1 MWRHLLIWL
10 QRLSQARGIAL
21 AYFVVASIT
30 ILFTRFNGGLALVWP
45 ATGVL
50 LAYLLSSTPAR
61 RVPALWACCTVSV
74 IATSIFGF
82 GPLIALPL
90 AILNVAEA
98 WLIMAV
104 LDRTRPQRDY
114 FESLRGLTILVI
126 VAGLAVPAV
135 CAVPGAAFSWIA
147 SGRPFGEQW
156 VNWLAGH
163 GLGTL
168 LVTPI
173 ALFAR
178 RGEIAGWISNAGPVR
193 RGEAMLLL
201 TIVAAF
207 TAATFTHENLPIL
220 FLPFLPM
227 MIATCRLGRLGASL
241 SALLLSVIAAAL
253 TLNGQGPIWSLEA
266 SVAFRSQYLQFYLAT
281 ALLLVLPAA
290 AVLKERSNLLSKL
303 REEQAIHR
311 LLAENSGDIMLSL
324 SRAGEVRFVSPSARE
339 VLGHEPAAIVGEN
352 ILRFVDRAHMG
363 RVLAARQDAL
373 ATPGRTVRLETRS
386 APVEGPALWLETKI
400 RAVADDNGGIIGLVC
415 SVRDIS
421 ERKAAERELT
431 RAANTDALTGLANRR
446 AFMASL
452 AQTLYAARTSGVG
465 AILVLVDID
474 HFKSVNDRYGHATGD
489 EVLRSVAAL
498 GTSLLTEKD
507 MMARI
512 GGEEFALLLH
522 GLTLDQAC
530 MLCERLRAE
539 IESSTVFDGR
549 RTPFNVTIS
558 LGLGRLEGSETLA
571 QAMEAADEAL
581 YRAKRQGR
589 NQLRVAGPAP
599 PGAGPVRAV

>member
-1 MWRHLLIWL
+1 MWRHLSIWL
-10 QRLSQARGIAL
+10 QRLSRARGIAL
-21 AYFVVASIT
+21 AYFVVASVT

-50 LAYLLSSTPAR
+50 LAYLLSCPRTQ
-61 RVPALWACCTVSV
+61 RVPALLACGAVSF
-74 IATSIFGF
+74 IATAAVGF

-90 AILNVAEA
+90 AILNILEA
-98 WLIMAV
+98 RLIMAG
-104 LDRTRPQRDY
+104 LDRARPRRDY
-114 FESLRGLTILVI
+114 FESLKGLTVFVI
-126 VAGLAVPAV
+126 VAGLVVPGL
-135 CAVPGAAFSWIA
+135 CAVPGALLAWTA
-147 SGRPFGEQW
+147 SGRPVGEQW
-156 VNWLAGH
+156 LSWIAGH

-168 LVTPI
+168 LITPL

-178 RGEIAGWISNAGPVR
+178 RGELSFWTRSASPVR
-193 RGEAMLLL
+193 RAEAVLLL
-201 TIVAAF
+201 LLVAAF
-207 TAATFTHENLPIL
+207 TVATFAYENLPIL
-220 FLPFLPM
+220 FLPFMPM

-241 SALLLSVIAAAL
+241 SALLLAVVATTL
-253 TLNGQGPIWSLEA
+253 TLNGHGPIWGLEA
-266 SVAFRSQYLQFYLAT
+266 SIAFRSQYLQFYLVT
-281 ALLLVLPAA
+281 GLLLVLPAA
-290 AVLKERSNLLSKL
+290 AVLKERSNLLAKL

-324 SRAGEVRFVSPSARE
+324 SRTGEVRFVSPSARE
-339 VLGHEPAAIVGEN
+339 VLGHEPGAIMGEN
-352 ILRFVDRAHMG
+352 ILRFVDRAHVN
-363 RVLAARQDAL
+363 RVLAARQEAL
-373 ATPGRTVRLETRS
+373 AVPGRTVRLETRS
-386 APVEGPALWLETKI
+386 APAEGPALWLETKI
-400 RAVADDNGGIIGLVC
+400 RAVADEEGDIIGLVC

-452 AQTLYAARTSGVG
+452 AQSLYAARTSGVS

-530 MLCERLRAE
+530 TLCERLRGE
-539 IESSTVFDGR
+539 IASAALFDGR

-558 LGLGRLEGSETLA
+558 LGLSPLKGPETLA

-589 NQLRVAGPAP
+589 NQIQVAGSGP
-599 PGAGPVRAV
+599 PGAGPLRAV